1 VFINTFYFYSNY
13 NIKET
18 HIPAYIKIEAINCKK
33 LSSLDSPSRL
43 TLICQLADE
52 LNLFHNTYKKKKIK
66 KIKNKFNI
74 ARQTLKEVQTSVI
87 TGYKRALRVRGVGYK
102 FNLNMDHH
110 IVTIEVGY
118 SYFLQA
124 CFDTEFYPTLYK
136 KSIGLDIQSNNLL
149 RLTTFLSKIRKLRP
163 PDVYKGKG
171 IRYRKDS
178 VR

>member
-1 VFINTFYFYSNY
+1 
-13 NIKET
+13 
-18 HIPAYIKIEAINCKK
+18 
-33 LSSLDSPSRL
+33 
-43 TLICQLADE
+43 LADE
-52 LNLFHNTYKKKKIK
+52 LNLLHNIYKKKKIK
-66 KIKNKFNI
+66 KIKNKFNV
-74 ARQTLKEVQTSVI
+74 ALRTLKEVQTSAI
-87 TGYKRALRVRGVGYK
+87 TGYKRTLRVKGVGYK

-110 IVTIEVGY
+110 IVTVEVGY

-124 CFDTEFYPTLYK
+124 CFDTEFDPTLHK
-136 KSIGLDIQSNNLL
+136 KSIELEVQSNNLL